1 MRLTSIKFLE
11 GRQTVDLDKWR
22 SAPSRDCFLSATRI
36 SQCSLVG
43 GGRLRGIWER
53 PHFIHSFLE

>member
-22 SAPSRDCFLSATRI
+22 SAPSRDCFLSATKI

-43 GGRLRGIWER
+43 WEDRGYLGEN
-53 PHFIHSFLE
+53 PFHSFIH